1 MPGLEE
7 FKKFFS
13 QQRCLNLNVVEKDVH
28 RYETRMMNC
37 YLDQEGEVKKRQHL
51 KSVFSRKITG
61 IPRHNL
67 LLTEINIE
75 QVNFNDDGKESRWR
89 FAEGTKVPFYI
100 YHCRGLNEGTPGTG
114 ERDERD
120 EQDRENS
127 PVKNQLQ
134 GINKILSGFS
144 GSRAE
149 SLFTLQLF
157 DILGFEELNGH
168 FLSYFPRLV
177 EEPGRTV
184 EMESLPGARN
194 DIRKGETSR
203 NSIFRGG
210 KLFGTYHGVN
220 RCLGKLCDVFGCV
233 CEAPQHS
240 SAAHTGSQGSSAFH
254 SGELYIDMETGII
267 LKAVLFENVYPVQDK
282 TGGPD
287 GKIPVNIR
295 RIELETRTY
304 RE

>member
-1 MPGLEE
+1 MAGLEE
-7 FKKFFS
+7 LKKFFLR
-13 QQRCLNLNVVEKDVH
+13 QRCLSLNVVEKDVH

-51 KSVFSRKITG
+51 KSVFSRKITK
-61 IPRHNL
+61 IPRDNL
-67 LLTEINIE
+67 FLTEIDIE
-75 QVNFNDDGKESRWR
+75 QVDFNAGHDCKESRWR
-89 FAEGTKVPFYI
+89 CAEGTKVPFYI
-100 YHCRGLNEGTPGTG
+100 YHCRGLNEDTPGTG
-114 ERDERD
+114 ERD
-120 EQDRENS
+120 RENS
-127 PVKNQLQ
+127 LVKNQLQ

-177 EEPGRTV
+177 EEPGITV
-184 EMESLPGARN
+184 EMKRLPGARI

-220 RCLGKLCDVFGCV
+220 RCLGKLCDVFGCI

-240 SAAHTGSQGSSAFH
+240 PAAHTGSPGSSAFH
-254 SGELYIDMETGII
+254 SGEIYIDMETGII

-287 GKIPVNIR
+287 GKIPVDIR